1 MNVTRPRKE
10 PLMNPALAASSA
22 SVTPDK
28 VHETIAKR
36 MLADGFDFV
45 LDLEKSEGAYIY
57 DSRHGKRLLD
67 FFSFFATN
75 PVGMNHPGMKAPEF
89 TRKLLRAALHNPS
102 NSDVYTVEMAEF
114 VETFGTHA
122 MPGYLPHLFLVAGGT
137 LGVENA
143 LKAAFDWKVR
153 KNFARGYREERGHK
167 VLHFEQAFHGRSGYT
182 LSLTNTTDP
191 RKTAYF
197 PKFDWPRVLNPKVRF
212 PLHEEN
218 LRDVKAREALS
229 IAQIRTAFEQ
239 AKDDIAAI
247 IIEPIQGEGGD
258 NHFRKEFFQELR
270 RLADE
275 YEAMLVFDEVQ
286 AGLGLTGKMW
296 SYEHYDVKPDMVA
309 FGKKTQVCGFMCGP
323 RIDEIEENVFRVSSR
338 LNSTWGGTLVDMVR
352 SGRYLEIMAEE
363 RLLENAAARGAE
375 LLAGLEALQRE
386 FPDHLSNARGK
397 GLMCAF
403 DFKDGALRD
412 SVIAKAYEEGVVVIA
427 SGPTAIRFRP
437 PLMIPKGALAEGL
450 EKLRSSIRKSIA

>member
-1 MNVTRPRKE
+1 
-10 PLMNPALAASSA
+10 MNPTLTASS
-22 SVTPDK
+22 VKITPDQ
-28 VHETIAKR
+28 VHETLAKH

-45 LDLEKSEGAYIY
+45 LDLEKSEGPYLY
-57 DSRHGKRLLD
+57 DSRHGRRLLD

-75 PVGMNHPGMKAPEF
+75 PVGMNHPGMKTPEF
-89 TRKLLRAALHNPS
+89 TQRLLRAALHNPS

-114 VETFGTHA
+114 VETFATHA
-122 MPGYLPHLFLVAGGT
+122 MPSYLPHVFFVAGGT

-153 KNFARGYREERGHK
+153 KNFARGYREERGHQ

-182 LSLTNTTDP
+182 LTLTNTTDP

-212 PLHEEN
+212 PLDEAS
-218 LRDVKAREALS
+218 LADVKRREALS
-229 IAQIRTAFEQ
+229 IAQITRAFEQ
-239 AKDDIAAI
+239 NKDDIAAI
-247 IIEPIQGEGGD
+247 LIEPIQGEGGD

-270 RLADE
+270 RIADE

-296 SYEHYDVKPDMVA
+296 AFEHYGVKPDMVA
-309 FGKKTQVCGFMCGP
+309 FGKKTQICGFMSGD
-323 RIDEIEENVFRVSSR
+323 RIEEVSENVFHVSSR

-352 SGRYLEIMAEE
+352 SQRYLEIMAEE

-375 LLAGLEALQRE
+375 LLQGLESMARE
-386 FPDHLSNARGK
+386 FPEHVSNPRGK

-403 DFKDGALRD
+403 DLKDGALRD
-412 SVIAKAYEEGVVVIA
+412 RVIAKAYEDGVVAIGC
-427 SGPTAIRFRP
+427 GPSSIRFRP
-437 PLMIPKGALAEGL
+437 PLVISKETLAEGL
-450 EKLRSSIRKSIA
+450 EKLRTSIRKSIAG